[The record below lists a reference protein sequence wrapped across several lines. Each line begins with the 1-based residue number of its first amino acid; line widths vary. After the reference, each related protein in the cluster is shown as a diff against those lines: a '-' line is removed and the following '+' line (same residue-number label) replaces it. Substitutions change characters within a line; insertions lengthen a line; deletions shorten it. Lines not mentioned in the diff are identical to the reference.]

1 MNDFPWD
8 GATATGV
15 GSYPGEDHLA
25 ALQVAFGE
33 LPMPYLPELPDRGVG
48 ADMIGRGASLLVEL
62 PVEVQPSGWRLTDRP
77 GRDAK
82 RARDHLRR
90 DLDGLEE
97 AAQGYEGPLKIQV
110 CGPWTLA
117 GAIELRYGDKVLADA
132 GAVRDLVESLAEG
145 LAQHVADVRGRVP
158 GARLVVQLDEPG
170 LPGVLAGTVPTASGF
185 GRLAA
190 VEPAIAAERLRTVLS
205 ALAPAA
211 ERTDAWPG
219 NGVPQPYGMPEAFG
233 TPETRGG
240 PGGLTGVGTA
250 EAGAAAGAAGSR
262 AGADAGVF
270 PIVHCCAPGVPFRVL
285 RTAGAR
291 GISLDASLLRRAD
304 EDRIGEAIE
313 AGTALFLGVVPG
325 TDTRLPDVGVV
336 AKPAVG
342 LWRRLGFAPARLA
355 EQIVLTPACGL
366 AGASPKYARAALV
379 ACREAARVLRD
390 DPQE

>member
-15 GSYPGEDHLA
+15 GSYPGEDHLE

-33 LPMPYLPELPDRGVG
+33 LPMPYLPELPARGVG

-82 RARDHLRR
+82 RAYDHLRR

-97 AAQGYEGPLKIQV
+97 AAQGYEGPLKIQA

-211 ERTDAWPG
+211 A
-219 NGVPQPYGMPEAFG
+219 
-233 TPETRGG
+233 
-240 PGGLTGVGTA
+240 A
-250 EAGAAAGAAGSR
+250 E
-262 AGADAGVF
+262 AGVF

-285 RTAGAR
+285 HRAGAR

-325 TDTRLPDVGVV
+325 TDSRLPDVGVV
-336 AKPAVG
+336 AKPAVE

-355 EQIVLTPACGL
+355 EQVVLTPACGL
-366 AGASPKYARAALV
+366 AGASPKYARAALA

-390 DPQE
+390 DPRE